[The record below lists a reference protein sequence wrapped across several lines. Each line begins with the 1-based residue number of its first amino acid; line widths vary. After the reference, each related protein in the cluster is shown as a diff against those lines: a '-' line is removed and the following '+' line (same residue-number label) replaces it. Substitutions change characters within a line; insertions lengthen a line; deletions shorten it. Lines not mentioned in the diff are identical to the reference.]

1 MSDISAIRRLLLH
14 YHVST
19 PDNNNNNMGDL
30 YNNHFG
36 GAVGSKG
43 EFRRNYLKVVTLAA
57 LSLLT
62 QHPSPTFR
70 TGLNTPNCATLD

>member
-1 MSDISAIRRLLLH
+1 ME
-14 YHVST
+14 
-19 PDNNNNNMGDL
+19 DL

-70 TGLNTPNCATLD
+70 AGLNTPKLCEASLVRPVPIHLWCENRKPFVE